1 MTGSPRSSAPRMK
14 PTMTVEPDGC
24 RAKFPENDTVLRAT
38 GGLAR
43 AVCEDAAVVEL
54 RVAAH
59 ITLGIM
65 LL

>member
-1 MTGSPRSSAPRMK
+1 MPGEV
-14 PTMTVEPDGC
+14 PTQ
-24 RAKFPENDTVLRAT
+24 NDTVLRAT